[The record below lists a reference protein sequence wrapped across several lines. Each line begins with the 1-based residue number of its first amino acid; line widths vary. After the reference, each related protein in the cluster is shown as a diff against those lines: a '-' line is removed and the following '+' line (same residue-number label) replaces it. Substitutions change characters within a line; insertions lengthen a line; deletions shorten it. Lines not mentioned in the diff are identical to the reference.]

1 MGKIRGT
8 HSSPGVYT
16 KFTDLQTAADTIGIT
31 TLGLVGETLKGPA
44 FEPMMV
50 SSYTQFKTYFGGT
63 SAEKYPASQYPRY
76 ELPYIAKSYLTAS
89 DQLYVCRVLGLS
101 GYNAGPAWVIKAKG
115 TNFSED
121 FVVAVI
127 RSRGQY
133 KEYANIGTICDPI
146 NVYDKVV
153 FDCANIELTDY
164 VSSSMILNK
173 CEGVINNSST
183 STEENE
189 VFKTSAL
196 NLGQFTIVCTL
207 KDGSKLSYPVSLNN
221 GAKDYIYNVLGSS
234 PIDGEAP
241 IYVEELYDYYL
252 QDLIAEGKVRGI
264 SKNVTKYADR
274 IINAICDPVDD
285 FVQSKSSVKNLVG
298 KTYLCADDIIND
310 YGFATIERYISTTGE
325 TEDDTITV
333 ENPLYIKA
341 LDEVRKIGFTF
352 LRKENNEYIEWPME
366 LGGVYEVKQYSD
378 SLGKKQYAYFEVTTT
393 ITNESGE
400 TETVAVVLPN
410 SSMNA
415 ETVGDDDKIVENPL
429 YACKVKSTDALWVR
443 YDGERTLSIII
454 DNFSDYHDTYRCAT
468 TPWIV
473 SEVKGGLM
481 TSGSSKDVILNVK
494 RLFRFHTITDGNA
507 ANTQVKISITNIRP
521 DVGTFDVQIRDYY
534 DTDAAPTILESYR
547 NLTMVKGTKN
557 FIGMQIGTIDGEYEV
572 KSKYVM
578 LEVIANDMTETCV
591 PSGFLGYPTRT
602 YQDLIAPTF
611 TYNTTYQDNIKD
623 KKQYFGLSDLTGV
636 DYDMLSYKGK
646 NAYTEDYTSGYTNH
660 FHLDST
666 LSKEVVASLKENGNV
681 QIRIDD
687 ELSDASRWTTV
698 GINNT
703 SDKGTKL
710 PVIASEDEMIGTI
723 FENVNL
729 RKFTVY
735 PYGGFD
741 GWDVYR
747 KARTTNDNF
756 KANKYKGEIRNGYG
770 ATFSQ
775 ISDVT
780 TLGLSGNCITSD
792 YYAFLAGAKQ
802 FQIPEKYVINL
813 FATPGIDYVNDNLLS
828 QEILSMIE
836 EQRGDSLY
844 IMTTPDKPFGASDS
858 SDEMYSSAEVSDNLE
873 DAGIDSYYAATYY
886 PWIKF
891 EDKENYSYINLPV
904 TKDALRN
911 MADVDNKKYPWYSPA
926 GLERGKVECKKMHFF
941 AKLEDE
947 DNVYDSGINPVKTFS
962 KDGVKIWG
970 NKTMYSQDTPM
981 NRINVVRLMLYMRK
995 LVIEASLKLIFEPN
1009 DTTLKKQFEDT
1020 INPILKQ
1027 IKNDRGIIDYKLEV
1041 QQTPEMMDAHELQAR
1056 LFVKPT
1062 PALEYIEIEF
1072 VVTPQGVD
1080 FNMQ

>member
-50 SSYTQFKTYFGGT
+50 SSYTQFNAYFGGT

-76 ELPYIAKSYLTAS
+76 ELPYIAKSYLSAS

-115 TNFSED
+115 TKTNEEY
-121 FVVAVI
+121 VIAII

-133 KEYANIGTICDPI
+133 KEYANIGTICDPV

-153 FDCANIELTDY
+153 FDCTNIELTDY

-173 CEGVINNSST
+173 CEGVITNSST
-183 STEENE
+183 STEENN

-196 NLGQFTIVCTL
+196 NLGQFTIVATL

-221 GAKDYIYNVLGSS
+221 GAKDYICNILGTS

-241 IYVEELYDYYL
+241 IYVEDLYDYYL
-252 QDLIAEGKVRGI
+252 QDLIAEGKVVGI
-264 SKNVTKYADR
+264 SKDVTLYKDR
-274 IINAICDPVDD
+274 NINTICDPVDD
-285 FVQSKSSVKNLVG
+285 FVQSKSSIKSLIG
-298 KTYLCADDIIND
+298 KTYICADDIINEFSFPND
-310 YGFATIERYISTTGE
+310 RYTNQG
-325 TEDDTITV
+325 TV
-333 ENPLYIKA
+333 EDPLYTEA
-341 LDEVRKIGFTF
+341 LYNAKKIGFTF
-352 LRKENNEYIEWPME
+352 LRKENGKYIEWPME
-366 LGGVYEVKQYSD
+366 LGGVYEVKQYTD
-378 SLGKKQYAYFEVTTT
+378 ETGKKQYAYFEVTTT
-393 ITNESGE
+393 VTNESGE
-400 TETVAVVLPN
+400 TTTIGIVLPT
-410 SSMNA
+410 SSKEA
-415 ETVGDDDKIVENPL
+415 ETTGKTENDL
-429 YACKVKSTDALWVR
+429 YACKVKSTDTLWVR
-443 YDGERTLSIII
+443 YEGENTLSIIVN
-454 DNFSDYHDTYRCAT
+454 DFSDYRETYRCAT

-473 SEVKGGLM
+473 SEVKGGLT
-481 TSGSSKDVILNVK
+481 TSGNTKDVILNVK

-507 ANTQVKISITNIRP
+507 ANTQIKVSITNIRP
-521 DVGTFDVQIRDYY
+521 DAGTFDIQIRDYY
-534 DTDAAPTILESYR
+534 DNDAAPTILESYR

-557 FIGMQIGTIDGEYEV
+557 FIGMQIGTIDGEYEA

-578 LEVIANDMTETCV
+578 VEVIANDMTETCV

-602 YQDLIAPTF
+602 YQGMFAPTF
-611 TYNTTYQDNIKD
+611 TYNTIYQENIKD
-623 KKQYFGLSDLTGV
+623 KKQYFGLSDLTGI

-666 LSKEVVASLKENGNV
+666 LSKEVVETLNESGKV

-698 GINNT
+698 SYNNT
-703 SDKGTKL
+703 TDKGTKL

-723 FENVNL
+723 YENVNL

-741 GWDVYR
+741 GWDIYR
-747 KARTTNDNF
+747 KARTTGDSF
-756 KANKYKGEIRNGYG
+756 KANRYKGQIRNGYG

-836 EQRGDSLY
+836 EERGDSLY
-844 IMTTPDKPFGASDS
+844 IMTTPDKPYGASDS
-858 SDEMYSSAEVSDNLE
+858 SDEMYSSSEIVENLN
-873 DAGIDSYYAATYY
+873 DSAIDSYYAATYY
-886 PWIKF
+886 PWVKF

-941 AKLEDE
+941 TKLEDE

-970 NKTMYSQDTPM
+970 NKTMYSQETPM

-995 LVIEASLKLIFEPN
+995 LIIEASLKLIFEPN
-1009 DTTLKKQFEDT
+1009 DRTLKKQFEDT

-1027 IKNDRGIIDYKLEV
+1027 IKNDRGITDFKLEA
-1041 QQTPEMMDAHELQAR
+1041 QQTPEMMDAHELEAR
-1056 LFVKPT
+1056 LFVKPV
-1062 PALEYIEIEF
+1062 PSLEYISIEF
-1072 VVTPQGVD
+1072 VVTPQGVV
-1080 FNMQ
+1080 FNM